1 MTQKKQESKGKYF
14 CIGHSR
20 NENTSEYLGSP
31 DIVRG
36 KPYPKYQRNI
46 AYFS

>member
-20 NENTSEYLGSP
+20 NENTSEYLKE
-31 DIVRG
+31 R
-36 KPYPKYQRNI
+36 QRL
-46 AYFS
+46 